1 MQIHL
6 FNKIWQ
12 ESKKQI
18 KGDRSI
24 LFLNGGTVL
33 VFLALSVYAK
43 FWGKG
48 QGIEFLFADPF
59 SIQRPYYGL
68 LTSVSEVLWCLSG
81 TVCLFSFS
89 LLNTTSPNRK
99 ANLFVLCSAIGIFVL
114 LADDL
119 FRITLILKGLA
130 NVPKGVMYL
139 VYGTGAIAYGLCFWR
154 KLLSTPYVLLIVAGI
169 LFGIS
174 GLVDILHIKGNGTPA
189 MLEDGTKLLGI
200 LNIAFYFWH
209 VCRQEIMQRKYGS
222 S

>member
-6 FNKIWQ
+6 LNKVWQ

-18 KGDRSI
+18 EADRAI

-33 VFLALSVYAK
+33 VLLVLSVYAK
-43 FWGKG
+43 FFGKG

-59 SIQRPYYGL
+59 SIRRPYYGL

-81 TVCLFSFS
+81 TVCLFSFT
-89 LLNTTSPNRK
+89 LLNTIYPNRK

-119 FRITLILKGLA
+119 FRITLILRDVA
-130 NVPKGVMYL
+130 RIPKGVMYL

-154 KLLSTPYVLLIVAGI
+154 KLLSTPYVLLIVASI

-174 GLVDILHIKGNGTPA
+174 GLVDTLHIQGHGAPV

-209 VCRQEIMQRKYGS
+209 VCRQEIIKRKYGIS
-222 S
+222 